1 MNYAIAAARVRA
13 ATGATLEA
21 VKSLNATLTEATTH
35 GYLGAQL
42 AARLALGETEMRSG
56 QAVAGRSRLTA
67 LEKDATAKGFLLI
80 AHKAAQA
87 RGW

>member
-1 MNYAIAAARVRA
+1 
-13 ATGATLEA
+13 
-21 VKSLNATLTEATTH
+21 
-35 GYLGAQL
+35 
-42 AARLALGETEMRSG
+42 MRSG